1 MKLNEEQLRYIID
14 EHVENVLN
22 EWFGS
27 RLWNGAKNFAQ
38 SEFVRNVAKNF
49 AQSSKFVW
57 NGAKNFAR
65 SEFVQNVGNI
75 ISPGY
80 GDRINSFAHG
90 DWKNAKRR
98 PNNDDLLKKY
108 QQYCQKKGIDPK
120 DEASRK
126 QFLNDNK

>member
-38 SEFVRNVAKNF
+38 SK
-49 AQSSKFVW
+49 
-57 NGAKNFAR
+57 
-65 SEFVQNVGNI
+65 FVQNVGNM

-80 GDRINSFAHG
+80 GDRINAFANG

-98 PNNDDLLKKY
+98 PNNDELLKKY
-108 QQYCQKKGIDPK
+108 QEYCQKKGIDPK

>member
-27 RLWNGAKNFAQ
+27 QLWNGAKNFAQ
-38 SEFVRNVAKNF
+38 SDFVR
-49 AQSSKFVW
+49 
-57 NGAKNFAR
+57 
-65 SEFVQNVGNI
+65 NVGNI
-75 ISPGY
+75 IEPGY
-80 GDRINSFAHG
+80 GDRINAFANG
-90 DWKNAKRR
+90 DWKNSKKNSKRR
-98 PNNDDLLKKY
+98 PSNDDLLKKY
-108 QQYCQKKGIDPK
+108 QQSCQKKELIKKYQEYCLKKGLNPN

>member
-27 RLWNGAKNFAQ
+27 QLWNGAKNFAQ
-38 SEFVRNVAKNF
+38 SEFV
-49 AQSSKFVW
+49 
-57 NGAKNFAR
+57 
-65 SEFVQNVGNI
+65 QNVGNM

-80 GDRINSFAHG
+80 GDRINSFANG
-90 DWKNAKRR
+90 DWKNAKRNAKRR
-98 PNNDDLLKKY
+98 PSNDDLLKKYQQDCQKKDLFKKY
-108 QQYCQKKGIDPK
+108 QQYCQKKGIDPN

>member
-1 MKLNEEQLRYIID
+1 MKLNEEQLRYLID

-38 SEFVRNVAKNF
+38 SEFV
-49 AQSSKFVW
+49 
-57 NGAKNFAR
+57 
-65 SEFVQNVGNI
+65 QNVGNM

-80 GDRINSFAHG
+80 GDRINAFANG
-90 DWKNAKRR
+90 DWKNSKKNSKRR
-98 PNNDDLLKKY
+98 PSNDDILKKYQQSCQKKELLKKY
-108 QQYCQKKGIDPK
+108 QEYCLKKGLNPN

>member
-38 SEFVRNVAKNF
+38 SEFV
-49 AQSSKFVW
+49 
-57 NGAKNFAR
+57 
-65 SEFVQNVGNI
+65 QNVGNM

-80 GDRINSFAHG
+80 GDRINSFANG

-98 PNNDDLLKKY
+98 PSNDDLLKKY

-126 QFLNDNK
+126 QFLNDNR

>member
-38 SEFVRNVAKNF
+38 S
-49 AQSSKFVW
+49 KFVQNVGNKGSRLW
-57 NGAKNFAR
+57 NGAKNFAQ
-65 SEFVQNVGNI
+65 SEFVQNVGNM

-80 GDRINSFAHG
+80 GDRINSFANG

-98 PNNDDLLKKY
+98 PSNDDLLKQY
-108 QQYCQKKGIDPK
+108 QQYCQKKGIDPN